1 MSDVES
7 VKALL
12 QSIQQIIENNDKE
25 DRANGDLFNFFEVCK
40 IHTKEIRHSMFI
52 AELLNPKG
60 SHGQGDM
67 FLREFLA
74 VLGAKENAPD
84 EEILSRFCSEKTTVW
99 TEFRSI
105 DISLYTDSD
114 VIIIENK
121 INALTR
127 PGQLFDY
134 VNKWKDG
141 DWKKNVRAVVYLT
154 PNGREPEKDSLVPSP
169 QRAIDNDTEIDPKPL
184 LVCMSYQAD
193 IIEWLERCLRNLEE
207 EKQNLRFN
215 LSQYVNCIREI
226 THQGRNKAM
235 SDEIKNV
242 ILSSEDYFEA
252 AQKVSSELKQYEA
265 RNVWLVGKHG
275 KDAGYDNGQFYKVPI
290 GDSGHEFYIFEDMAL
305 GIKNCKV
312 KDENKPIDRK
322 RLILNSRE
330 IFDCDVDLVNIA
342 SSDKFQNWEWYVEP
356 SEFLIAKLF
365 LSGFPKNLDDVVKRL
380 AAKSLLT

>member
-154 PNGREPEKDSLVPSP
+154 PNGREPEKDSLVPALKELLIMIRRLIPSHYWSACRIRP
-169 QRAIDNDTEIDPKPL
+169 TLLNGWND
-184 LVCMSYQAD
+184 VCETS
-193 IIEWLERCLRNLEE
+193 
-207 EKQNLRFN
+207 KK
-215 LSQYVNCIREI
+215 
-226 THQGRNKAM
+226 RNK
-235 SDEIKNV
+235 IYV
-242 ILSSEDYFEA
+242 
-252 AQKVSSELKQYEA
+252 
-265 RNVWLVGKHG
+265 
-275 KDAGYDNGQFYKVPI
+275 
-290 GDSGHEFYIFEDMAL
+290 
-305 GIKNCKV
+305 
-312 KDENKPIDRK
+312 
-322 RLILNSRE
+322 LI
-330 IFDCDVDLVNIA
+330 
-342 SSDKFQNWEWYVEP
+342 
-356 SEFLIAKLF
+356 
-365 LSGFPKNLDDVVKRL
+365 
-380 AAKSLLT
+380 